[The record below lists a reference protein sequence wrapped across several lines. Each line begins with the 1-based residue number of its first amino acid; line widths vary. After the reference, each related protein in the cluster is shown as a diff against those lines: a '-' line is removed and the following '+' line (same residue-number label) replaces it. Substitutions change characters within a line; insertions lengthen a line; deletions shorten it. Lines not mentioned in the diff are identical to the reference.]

1 MSAPWRIVDC
11 STMSGALHSVRGG
24 ITIEPQGEPPVRL
37 PLADV
42 AVLLVGPG
50 VALGPSVMQRLA
62 RHDVTLLPLDW
73 RAIPVGALAPW
84 VDHGRVGARHLAQSR
99 MSLPRRKNAWARL
112 VRSKILGQAE
122 VLRVLGRRR
131 SGDLR
136 EIARSVRS
144 GDPHNAEA
152 QAARAY
158 WASLFPEDFV
168 RDPGARRDLRNS
180 SLDYGYSVLR
190 GHGIRAVAA
199 AGLSPT
205 IGLFHRGRANYFNL
219 VDDLIEPFRPVVD
232 YTVAVQPPG
241 FTLDDRATRQA
252 LVKATSTVFAH
263 QNTVVTEL
271 TDLAQA
277 LGRYVEGDLA
287 SLSVPSWSG
296 PAEITDVPF

>member
-158 WASLFPEDFV
+158 WASLFP
-168 RDPGARRDLRNS
+168 RTS
-180 SLDYGYSVLR
+180 SEIPELAVISGTRPWTTVTPFYGVMGSEQSL
-190 GHGIRAVAA
+190 
-199 AGLSPT
+199 
-205 IGLFHRGRANYFNL
+205 
-219 VDDLIEPFRPVVD
+219 
-232 YTVAVQPPG
+232 PPG
-241 FTLDDRATRQA
+241 C
-252 LVKATSTVFAH
+252 H
-263 QNTVVTEL
+263 QRSGSSIVG
-271 TDLAQA
+271 AQ
-277 LGRYVEGDLA
+277 LLQPRR
-287 SLSVPSWSG
+287 
-296 PAEITDVPF
+296 